1 MGRLDKIR
9 DIHPGMNILRTL
21 SYWNTLQKKRYNT
34 NNNNPGASSDN
45 FFFDNNSSSS
55 FNNNNNSIDGMI
67 VHGGQLGIV
76 PKNHGR
82 TNLIMM
88 TLMGEYSHKCDWE
101 YDAHFSFELERFV
114 EDALQF
120 HLCLNGKANAA
131 AGDGGGGGGG
141 SSGGNVSATGGVGN
155 GNGDSNSAPSTYGDY
170 ANNSRNNEVASRSS
184 RKSWDSSSRA
194 GGSFSLGGVAGGG
207 SLRALFNKAR

>member
-1 MGRLDKIR
+1 
-9 DIHPGMNILRTL
+9 
-21 SYWNTLQKKRYNT
+21 
-34 NNNNPGASSDN
+34 
-45 FFFDNNSSSS
+45 
-55 FNNNNNSIDGMI
+55 MI

-131 AGDGGGGGGG
+131 ADGGGG
-141 SSGGNVSATGGVGN
+141 SSGGNASATGRVGN

-170 ANNSRNNEVASRSS
+170 ANNNRNNNEVASRSS
-184 RKSWDSSSRA
+184 RKSFDSSSRA
-194 GGSFSLGGVAGGG
+194 GGSFSLSGVASGG